1 MKKLFGILFVFA
13 FLTVNQEVTAQEF
26 FVTQG
31 ETVIYKVNLDE
42 SIQGGT
48 VSDALQNL
56 PGVRVEVDGKI
67 NLRGVSKVEVF
78 INDQPTHFS
87 NDARKNYIQQTPASE
102 IMEIQVMAN
111 PSAQYTTESNT
122 GIINIIT
129 KQEKNTRHTLSVGYQ
144 NSNFTDHSPW
154 LSYGYG
160 NDKLTITAN
169 VKGTFYDD
177 SSHSDTYGYSYAD
190 QNHNDT
196 LNVFRNHN
204 IKEARNSNLNF
215 DIQLNYKFDKKNFL
229 DFYVVGVLSKQK
241 NTAYDS
247 TYRKDSNQ
255 YQYVTNSNYDFLGL
269 DGRIGMAY
277 KHLFND
283 QGHALSLNVNTI
295 WMPGETTKIS
305 ERHYNIGDVIDRTTR
320 ERNIYSDFH
329 WDAKVEYTMPYSK
342 NGNVYVA
349 FMKTHRPDGNQL
361 LFDSLVGGTY
371 VRDTLRTEV
380 RNYYSDKNE
389 ILLNLQHHF
398 GRFTVKP
405 GVDLEYTTLKG
416 VFPNEHW
423 YDFSKTFIYAHPS
436 LYLTYA
442 TESQHNFSV
451 GYTHKTDYPY
461 VRKFSP
467 RILYQEDSYDV
478 GNPDLKPAST
488 HVFKAE
494 WTKYWKK
501 FGSVGVNAY
510 YKGSSDYI
518 NDIQLSS
525 YDPIYGR
532 YVTYNLPINL
542 GGYYDAGGEFNITY
556 RPTAMLNVRFYANLY
571 NSHLEL
577 PLSQDEI
584 VKSDMFCYNLT
595 MNIWTKLWKR
605 LELYASA
612 YYNSK
617 TQALYS
623 YTQTPYSFDCGMRMD
638 FFKNRLSLL
647 IDIEDLFD
655 WNRTD
660 NSINQPYYEYYSTEK
675 KDIRA
680 VSVEII
686 YRIL

>member
-56 PGVRVEVDGKI
+56 PGVRVEVDGEI

-87 NDARKNYIQQTPASE
+87 NDARKNYMQQTPASE

-177 SSHSDTYGYSYAD
+177 SSHSDTYSYSYAD

-380 RNYYSDKNE
+380 RNYYSDK
-389 ILLNLQHHF
+389 I
-398 GRFTVKP
+398 K
-405 GVDLEYTTLKG
+405 
-416 VFPNEHW
+416 
-423 YDFSKTFIYAHPS
+423 SCSICS
-436 LYLTYA
+436 II
-442 TESQHNFSV
+442 S
-451 GYTHKTDYPY
+451 
-461 VRKFSP
+461 
-467 RILYQEDSYDV
+467 DV
-478 GNPDLKPAST
+478 
-488 HVFKAE
+488 
-494 WTKYWKK
+494 
-501 FGSVGVNAY
+501 
-510 YKGSSDYI
+510 
-518 NDIQLSS
+518 
-525 YDPIYGR
+525 
-532 YVTYNLPINL
+532 LP
-542 GGYYDAGGEFNITY
+542 
-556 RPTAMLNVRFYANLY
+556 
-571 NSHLEL
+571 
-577 PLSQDEI
+577 
-584 VKSDMFCYNLT
+584 
-595 MNIWTKLWKR
+595 
-605 LELYASA
+605 
-612 YYNSK
+612 
-617 TQALYS
+617 
-623 YTQTPYSFDCGMRMD
+623 
-638 FFKNRLSLL
+638 
-647 IDIEDLFD
+647 
-655 WNRTD
+655 
-660 NSINQPYYEYYSTEK
+660 
-675 KDIRA
+675 
-680 VSVEII
+680 
-686 YRIL
+686 